1 MWPTSN
7 GYSYTDSNFKCNLP
21 ALCDEQGN
29 IADPITNFYQ
39 DQTTRCDICSASLT
53 ENDSTITTDPN
64 TILPVV
70 IEGPDSR
77 DPSALHAIWPDNHA
91 LEGVRRTCQ
100 AAAHIRVSLCIHCQT
115 RAFAIMETSDH
126 AAIGSKHWPL
136 LVANL
141 RKQLTDPGW
150 DKYDN
155 QKAQERLHRRVAKK
169 LVILSDSQ
177 PIPVPSLSPSPSPES
192 SPTSI
197 TELPDDVFGII
208 GKYLVTAE
216 KHRLATLI
224 QTLYRSWRESS
235 KYPLRQWSH
244 PNNASLTHAQAA
256 AKNLWTNCDDCGTH
270 RLVSDTITMDACAD
284 HAGCCYK
291 TVCSTYCQYR
301 CPTHLLTDP
310 TLTTDPTHL
319 LTTDPQST
327 CNNIIYVHQDDK
339 QHNGEPTIWRCNSC
353 NTRITLPEQWWGLSD
368 LEHEARYG

>member
-7 GYSYTDSNFKCNLP
+7 GYPYTDSNFKCILP
-21 ALCDEQGN
+21 ALCDEEGN

-39 DQTTRCDICSASLT
+39 DQTTRCDSCGAALS
-53 ENDSTITTDPN
+53 ENKLADPN

-77 DPSALHAIWPDNHA
+77 DPHALHAIWSDNHE

-100 AAAHIRVSLCIHCQT
+100 AAAHILVSLCIQCQS

-126 AAIGSKHWPL
+126 AAVGSKHWPL

-155 QKAQERLHRRVAKK
+155 QKAQERLHRPIAKK
-169 LVILSDSQ
+169 LVILST
-177 PIPVPSLSPSPSPES
+177 PSPEPS
-192 SPTSI
+192 HIQQPTSI

-224 QTLYRSWRESS
+224 QSLYRGWRTRSWTHIHNR
-235 KYPLRQWSH
+235 KY
-244 PNNASLTHAQAA
+244 THEE
-256 AKNLWTNCDDCGTH
+256 AKARNLWTVCDDC
-270 RLVSDTITMDACAD
+270 DTNVPVRHTTVIDACAD
-284 HAGCCYK
+284 HDGCCYK
-291 TVCSTYCQYR
+291 TVCSTYCRYR
-301 CPTHLLTDP
+301 CPNHNAMTD
-310 TLTTDPTHL
+310 TR
-319 LTTDPQST
+319 
-327 CNNIIYVHQDDK
+327 CNEIIRVHQSEKRHD
-339 QHNGEPTIWRCNSC
+339 GEPTRWRCNSC
-353 NTRITLPEQWWGLSD
+353 DNHFTLHEQWWGLSD

>member
-7 GYSYTDSNFKCNLP
+7 GYPYTDSNFKCNLP
-21 ALCDEQGN
+21 ALCDEAGN
-29 IADPITNFYQ
+29 IAEPITNFYQ
-39 DQTTRCDICSASLT
+39 DQTACRCDICSAALS
-53 ENDSTITTDPN
+53 EDKVTDPN

-77 DPSALHAIWPDNHA
+77 DPDALYAIWPDNNHV

-100 AAAHIRVSLCIHCQT
+100 AAAHILVSLCIQCQS

-126 AAIGSKHWPL
+126 AAVGSQHWPL
-136 LVANL
+136 LVANM
-141 RKQLTDPGW
+141 RRQLTDPGW

-155 QKAQERLHRRVAKK
+155 QKAQERLHRRIAKK

-177 PIPVPSLSPSPSPES
+177 PIPVPSPESSQQPSPESSQQPSPES

-244 PNNASLTHAQAA
+244 PQNRDLTHAQAA

-284 HAGCCYK
+284 HAGCCHK

-301 CPTHLLTDP
+301 CPVFHTDE
-310 TLTTDPTHL
+310 TTCDNL
-319 LTTDPQST
+319 
-327 CNNIIYVHQDDK
+327 IYVHQDDK
-339 QHNGEPTIWRCNSC
+339 KNNGEPTTWKCNSC
-353 NTRITLPEQWWGLSD
+353 NFHFRLHEQWWGLSD